1 MAVEDA
7 TVPGSNEGEAEK
19 GEKREEREKTHRAR
33 TSGDHTPFLY
43 FLSLHG

>member
-7 TVPGSNEGEAEK
+7 IVPGSNEGEET
-19 GEKREEREKTHRAR
+19 GEKREEREKRHRAR

-43 FLSLHG
+43 FLGLHG